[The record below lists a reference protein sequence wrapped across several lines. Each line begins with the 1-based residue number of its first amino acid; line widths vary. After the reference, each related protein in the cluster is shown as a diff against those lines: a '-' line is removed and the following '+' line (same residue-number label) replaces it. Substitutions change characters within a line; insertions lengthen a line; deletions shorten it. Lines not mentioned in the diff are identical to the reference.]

1 MVNDVEGNMF
11 GLERIGIYA
20 IGALLATGV
29 IFGIYYTW
37 KSNIEHTALL
47 EYNQKQL
54 EQAIKD
60 QQELQ
65 RKVQLL
71 EGIQAAIIKQ
81 TEDDRKAYEEKMKS
95 IDDYLVSLEVRKSD
109 RPASD
114 VLKNTIKQLGGI

>member
-1 MVNDVEGNMF
+1 MF
-11 GLERIGIYA
+11 GFNLDKLGLYA

-29 IFGIYYTW
+29 IFGVYYSW
-37 KSNIEHTALL
+37 KTNIERTALL

-60 QQELQ
+60 QNELK

-81 TEDDRKAYEEKMKS
+81 TEDDRKAYEEKMKTV
-95 IDDYLVSLEVRKSD
+95 DEYLQSLDAKKAD
-109 RPASD
+109 RPASS
-114 VLKNTIKQLGGI
+114 VLKNTIKQLGGK